1 MKSKYMH
8 FKRWLI
14 IDSNERFIL
23 LKLMNGLYGISLVEN
38 AINTQEFLAK
48 IILFLKYSTS
58 EDIKLIRLKQ
68 ELDIIQLFAEL
79 LSASSGNKCSVSLD
93 ISDRELLNL
102 YIPSKSLLTL
112 LMELSASTKDAANEA
127 SCVVHVNQ
135 KDEYAMISIENVYS
149 SGQNKMQAM
158 VDRLRKSF
166 EVLPESSVSLVLD
179 SAKSEVSKIIIKA
192 AI

>member
-1 MKSKYMH
+1 
-8 FKRWLI
+8 
-14 IDSNERFIL
+14 
-23 LKLMNGLYGISLVEN
+23 MNGLYGISLVEN
-38 AINTQEFLAK
+38 AVSTQEFLSK

-68 ELDIIQLFAEL
+68 ELDIIRLFAEL
-79 LSASSGNKCSVSLD
+79 LSVSSGNKCSVSLD

-112 LMELSASTKDAANEA
+112 LMELFASTKNAEGEA
-127 SCVVHVNQ
+127 GCVIQVNQ
-135 KDEYAMISIENVYS
+135 KDEAAIISIENLYS
-149 SGQNKMQAM
+149 SDLNKIQAM

-166 EVLPESSVSLVLD
+166 EVLPDSSVSLLLNP
-179 SAKSEVSKIIIKA
+179 AKSEVSKIIIKA